1 MDEAREQEL
10 RRRQMEEAQRQS
22 RDDAAR
28 AGAARRAQ
36 QESMIRENPNLQKGE
51 EFDRVR
57 VFFATDRA
65 AGEEEGVFTAQRG
78 AGGLHYGSVDVSIPR
93 THKPGEIERPPIWQ
107 LELEDPRDHMVV
119 VQRAVTDRERF
130 FADIRDTLR
139 RGGSK
144 ASFVFVPGFN
154 VGFDDAAR
162 RAAQITFDLDFPG
175 APVFYSWPSQARDDA
190 YADDERNAEW
200 SRPHL
205 RAFLAD
211 YAARSGAQD
220 IYLIAHSLGARILAA
235 ALADLFTE
243 QPLLRS
249 RFKEV
254 ILTAPD
260 IDADTFKS
268 DIAPK
273 LVTGT
278 GKVTLYVSS
287 IDQALRAAHAATG
300 RTTVGDAAEQIAV
313 IPGVETIDAS
323 AVDTSLVE
331 RAYAGPLT
339 VLSDIRRVVV
349 DGVRAVDRGLQEYE
363 ASGGRFWRLDA
374 TSGPRTERRRA
385 SGVRLLAA
393 VMAGP
398 AFGADRLAPFVP
410 GSFRP
415 PSS

>member
-10 RRRQMEEAQRQS
+10 RRRQMEETQRQS
-22 RDDAAR
+22 QDQSAR

-36 QESMIRENPNLQKGE
+36 QQSMIRENPNLKKGE

-65 AGEEEGVFTAQRG
+65 GGEEEGAFTAERG
-78 AGGLHYGSVDVSIPR
+78 SGDLRYGSVEVSIPR

-119 VQRAVTDRERF
+119 VRREVTDRDRF

-144 ASFVFVPGFN
+144 ASFVFVHGFN
-154 VGFDDAAR
+154 VSFDDAAR
-162 RAAQITFDLDFPG
+162 RTAQITFDLDFPG
-175 APVFYSWPSQARDDA
+175 APVFYSWPSQAREDA

-200 SRPHL
+200 SQPRL
-205 RAFLAD
+205 KAFLAD
-211 YAARSGAQD
+211 HATRSGAED
-220 IYLIAHSLGARILAA
+220 IYLIAHSLGTRILAG
-235 ALADLFTE
+235 ALAELFTE

-249 RFKEV
+249 RFKEI

-287 IDQALRAAHAATG
+287 IDKALRAAHAATG
-300 RTTVGDAAEQIAV
+300 RTRLGETTAQAAD
-313 IPGVETIDAS
+313 IPGVETIEAS
-323 AVDTSLVE
+323 AVDTSFAE
-331 RAYAGPLT
+331 RAYADQLT
-339 VLSDIRRVVV
+339 VLADIRRVVV
-349 DGVRAVDRGLQEYE
+349 DGARAVERGLQVYE
-363 ASGGRFWRLDA
+363 SAGGRFWRLDGNA
-374 TSGPRTERRRA
+374 APRTERWAREPRRFQ
-385 SGVRLLAA
+385 LAA
-393 VMAGP
+393 
-398 AFGADRLAPFVP
+398 
-410 GSFRP
+410 
-415 PSS
+415 